1 MASWQDMLRT
11 IYGAVSGSELQV
23 DVVSQ
28 PNAVATARA
37 AAAAN
42 MNAPAANT
50 AAVVT
55 KAAAGAGVANVVA
68 GVYWSYDAEPTGGSL
83 TITSGGV
90 TVFQLS
96 ITAAGP
102 GFLPFTPPLKGGAN
116 EAVVAT
122 LAAGGESVT
131 GKVNLHTWTE

>member
-42 MNAPAANT
+42 MNAPAAKT
-50 AAVVT
+50 EAVVT
-55 KAAAGAGVANVVA
+55 KAAAGEGVYNVLG
-68 GVYWSYDAEPTGGSL
+68 GVYWSYDDDPTAGGLVITDGGTTVFSL
-83 TITSGGV
+83 AITSK
-90 TVFQLS
+90 
-96 ITAAGP
+96 GP
-102 GFLPFTPPLKGGAN
+102 GFLPFTPPLKSAAN
-116 EAVVAT
+116 AALVAT
-122 LAAGGESVT
+122 LAAGGASVT
-131 GKVNLHTWTE
+131 GKLNLHAWTE